1 MMMPQPTTTLLNTS
15 SYNFKLRKEDTR
27 QTRFI
32 VLVIVSEPLSV
43 LFWFYHIE
51 HARGG
56 GGGGEFILSG
66 FEIVVVRCVKC
77 HVNRET

>member
-32 VLVIVSEPLSV
+32 VLVEPLSV

-56 GGGGEFILSG
+56 GGEFILSG
-66 FEIVVVRCVKC
+66 LEIVVVRCVKC